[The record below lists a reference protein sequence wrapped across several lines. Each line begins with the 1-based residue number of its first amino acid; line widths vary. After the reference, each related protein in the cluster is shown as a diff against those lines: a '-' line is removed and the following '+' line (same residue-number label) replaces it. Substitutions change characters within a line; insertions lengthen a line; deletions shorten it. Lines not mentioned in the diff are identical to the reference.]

1 MVGAWVWFNIS
12 IVAVAEMYI
21 TYDSEDVSYED
32 EAVDNA
38 PVEILEY
45 HLEKFMNFFQSSA
58 VECVLHLKSNN

>member
-1 MVGAWVWFNIS
+1 
-12 IVAVAEMYI
+12 MYI